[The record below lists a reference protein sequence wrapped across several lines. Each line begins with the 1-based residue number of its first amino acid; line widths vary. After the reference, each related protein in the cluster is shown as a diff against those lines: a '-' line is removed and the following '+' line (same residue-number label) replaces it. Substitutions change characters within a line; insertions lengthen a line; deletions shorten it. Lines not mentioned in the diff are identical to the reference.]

1 MNLISIIIPVY
12 NAQKTISRAIDSV
25 LAQTYP
31 NIELI
36 IVDDASTDQT
46 ATIVRQYES
55 RFANIRMVQHTNNKQ
70 LLEARRTGVVHA
82 KGKYIL
88 FLDAD
93 DEIDPNV
100 CLQCEEYMRKDFDI
114 IQFGIKLKYSTPISK
129 DQARRDYSFF
139 KFNAATLHSD
149 NITHFT
155 FRDRLAS
162 WNICGKLFKRSI
174 LSEAF
179 KNITQTRIFL
189 AEDACLYFIASTIA
203 DTYIGIPTILG
214 YVYYIDIGD
223 SSASEKLFTLKQ
235 FKQSCATLDADKLI
249 YKYLKT
255 SSLLNRFHEDYESLH
270 RTFLLAIAGRILDM
284 MKEEDVPA
292 AFDYFSNICPAEE
305 VTASITEIGWDRQ
318 AEIFRKIGN
327 SSALQT
333 SKRSIHTIGVYYCGI
348 STGGAERVTCDL
360 IHLWASMG
368 YQVIIFTDWPPKD
381 DEYSLPSSVARVVL
395 PNCWDAT
402 NTNYYKRSKVLC
414 TALSEYHIDI
424 MVYAMWTSNILAWD
438 MLSCK
443 LSDVPFV
450 IHTHN
455 TIRTMLGEAD
465 PKTFDLS
472 IVYRYADGIVTL
484 SKTDQLFWSRTNPR
498 TWLTVNPPTFSPS
511 NDDRSSLDSSQILWV
526 GRLSKEKQPEE
537 AIRIFS
543 ELYKTNPET
552 SLVMVGPGSEQ
563 TFSNLHDLCR
573 KLGVEERVTFT
584 GRKADIRPLLKN
596 ATIFLMTSSYEGYPL
611 ALAEAKSFGLPSVIY
626 SMPYLTLAAPGTGV
640 VQVERGNHIAAAE
653 AIQELLYNVKLR
665 TQLSQ
670 EAFEQAEQLASF
682 RFDLLWNNIFHD
694 VSLGSIQ
701 RSGYEADDLL
711 NDTLLEAENNSLQ
724 LAIAKTRTEC
734 KEHNLV
740 ELENSIIELKQTYT
754 YRIGLVVTWIPRK
767 IKILVNTLA
776 QYISQNNKEHHA

>member
-1 MNLISIIIPVY
+1 
-12 NAQKTISRAIDSV
+12 
-25 LAQTYP
+25 
-31 NIELI
+31 
-36 IVDDASTDQT
+36 
-46 ATIVRQYES
+46 
-55 RFANIRMVQHTNNKQ
+55 
-70 LLEARRTGVVHA
+70 
-82 KGKYIL
+82 
-88 FLDAD
+88 
-93 DEIDPNV
+93 
-100 CLQCEEYMRKDFDI
+100 
-114 IQFGIKLKYSTPISK
+114 
-129 DQARRDYSFF
+129 
-139 KFNAATLHSD
+139 
-149 NITHFT
+149 
-155 FRDRLAS
+155 
-162 WNICGKLFKRSI
+162 
-174 LSEAF
+174 
-179 KNITQTRIFL
+179 
-189 AEDACLYFIASTIA
+189 
-203 DTYIGIPTILG
+203 
-214 YVYYIDIGD
+214 
-223 SSASEKLFTLKQ
+223 
-235 FKQSCATLDADKLI
+235 
-249 YKYLKT
+249 
-255 SSLLNRFHEDYESLH
+255 
-270 RTFLLAIAGRILDM
+270 
-284 MKEEDVPA
+284 
-292 AFDYFSNICPAEE
+292 
-305 VTASITEIGWDRQ
+305 
-318 AEIFRKIGN
+318 
-327 SSALQT
+327 
-333 SKRSIHTIGVYYCGI
+333 
-348 STGGAERVTCDL
+348 
-360 IHLWASMG
+360 
-368 YQVIIFTDWPPKD
+368 
-381 DEYSLPSSVARVVL
+381 
-395 PNCWDAT
+395 
-402 NTNYYKRSKVLC
+402 
-414 TALSEYHIDI
+414 
-424 MVYAMWTSNILAWD
+424 MWTSNILAWD